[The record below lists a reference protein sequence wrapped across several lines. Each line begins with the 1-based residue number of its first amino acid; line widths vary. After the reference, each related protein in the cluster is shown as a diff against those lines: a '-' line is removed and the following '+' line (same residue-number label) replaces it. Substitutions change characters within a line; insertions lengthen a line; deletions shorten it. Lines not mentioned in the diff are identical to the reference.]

1 MAVIDLNTADVSEL
15 SSIEGLGYERAQDI
29 IDYREDN
36 GGFETLDELL
46 EVPGMTE
53 ELVELLRERGVAVG
67 EHALDD

>member
-15 SSIEGLGYERAQDI
+15 SVIEGLGYERAQDI
-29 IDYREDN
+29 VDYRDDN

-46 EVPGMTE
+46 EVPGITE
-53 ELVELLRERGVAVG
+53 EMVELLRDSGVMVG